1 MMLRYILLSIILMSP
16 AEARIAPQLV
26 RHPSDTDE
34 QFNARAALQW
44 HQGFVESPID
54 GRRITESRRSPHFL
68 TQSGWRGQSPSLDM
82 RVTCVG
88 REIQLTFSSDHMI
101 AGHDMR
107 TTLRIGQNVVSARMR
122 ESTSGRAV
130 GFWGASARPV
140 LERILTA
147 DELAIRI
154 AHGVFGTTEA
164 IYDIRG
170 AREATARVR
179 EACPAPAPRAA
190 RPAAQPARPPSTPRD
205 SLPAIR

>member
-1 MMLRYILLSIILMSP
+1 MRAALVLAGLLAVSA

-34 QFNARAALQW
+34 QFNSRAALQW
-44 HQGFVESPID
+44 QQAFDQSPVD
-54 GRRITESRRSPHFL
+54 GRRVTESTRSPHFL
-68 TQSGWRGQSPSLDM
+68 VQDGWRGRRPSLEM
-82 RVTCVG
+82 VVACVG
-88 REIQLTFSSDHMI
+88 REIQLVFASDHLI
-101 AGHDMR
+101 AGHRMR
-107 TTLRIGQNVVSARMR
+107 TTLRIGQDLINARLRQSAD
-122 ESTSGRAV
+122 GRGA

-140 LERILTA
+140 LERILRA
-147 DELAIRI
+147 DELAVRI
-154 AHGVFGTTEA
+154 THDVFGTTEA